1 MMNCDDKVLEAY
13 SYSNCIRLTTMCFS
27 RNENIFL
34 YEILTTI
41 TYFFGLQYQVQ
52 IRNENYKFEA
62 FASNFLSFA

>member
-13 SYSNCIRLTTMCFS
+13 SYSNCIQLTTMCFS